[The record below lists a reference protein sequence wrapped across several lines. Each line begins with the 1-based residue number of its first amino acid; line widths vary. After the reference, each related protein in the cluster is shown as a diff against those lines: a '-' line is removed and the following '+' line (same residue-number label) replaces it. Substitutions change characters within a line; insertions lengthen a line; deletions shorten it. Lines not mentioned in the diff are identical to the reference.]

1 MWRILLEVLFDGK
14 LVLLD
19 KNLLER
25 IQVILFIKYQ
35 HRFLIVDGTHRAK
48 TQGTVPISNQNGIAC
63 DASCALIA
71 IGECLNIRK

>member
-1 MWRILLEVLFDGK
+1 MKIVLFIED
-14 LVLLD
+14 
-19 KNLLER
+19 E
-25 IQVILFIKYQ
+25 